1 LWEAHATGEAPRPEI
16 EAAAQERQLGSLKQG
31 AQPPSRSG
39 NLPER
44 EQGQTR
50 DQVAAAVGMSG
61 KTYEKIATVVAAAAA
76 DTYGDLVGAMDT
88 LYNHSE
94 VQVIG
99 CGWAGAFVPAG
110 VWAEPWWSDERQLY
124 PQPAEG

>member
-1 LWEAHATGEAPRPEI
+1 M
-16 EAAAQERQLGSLKQG
+16 
-31 AQPPSRSG
+31 
-39 NLPER
+39 
-44 EQGQTR
+44 
-50 DQVAAAVGMSG
+50 AAAVGMSG